1 MDEDLDRALQADLDG
16 VELFSEDEDDAP
28 DTSAALAALVLP
40 PLVPL
45 EQLIA
50 AAEAEAAAASSSG
63 SGGGRSDGRGR
74 DARGGG
80 SSSLLDELQAA
91 LELTGARACNGFAA
105 DVSEMSALT
114 ASVILPG

>member
-1 MDEDLDRALQADLDG
+1 MWNCTHLTNLTCPKCR
-16 VELFSEDEDDAP
+16 VSP
-28 DTSAALAALVLP
+28 LAALVLP

-91 LELTGARACNGFAA
+91 LELTGARACDGFAA

>member
-1 MDEDLDRALQADLDG
+1 MRATSSSALDELDEARMAAAALRG
-16 VELFSEDEDDAP
+16 SSSPKCRVSP
-28 DTSAALAALVLP
+28 LAALVLP

-91 LELTGARACNGFAA
+91 LE
-105 DVSEMSALT
+105 
-114 ASVILPG
+114 

>member
-1 MDEDLDRALQADLDG
+1 MAHAFTSQADRLK
-16 VELFSEDEDDAP
+16 P
-28 DTSAALAALVLP
+28 LAALVLP

-63 SGGGRSDGRGR
+63 R

-91 LELTGARACNGFAA
+91 LELTGARACDGFAA

>member
-1 MDEDLDRALQADLDG
+1 MTNLTCPKCR
-16 VELFSEDEDDAP
+16 VSP
-28 DTSAALAALVLP
+28 LAALVLP

-45 EQLIA
+45 EQLILS
-50 AAEAEAAAASSSG
+50 AEAEAAAASSSG

-91 LELTGARACNGFAA
+91 LELTGARACDGFAA

>member
-1 MDEDLDRALQADLDG
+1 MPR
-16 VELFSEDEDDAP
+16 F
-28 DTSAALAALVLP
+28 VLP

-50 AAEAEAAAASSSG
+50 AAEAEAAAAAASSSG

-91 LELTGARACNGFAA
+91 LELTGARACDGFAA